1 MAFPFLQAGQ
11 QCPNKAIAMIQPGIR
26 LLLFHAHT
34 QRLEGKDIPMAGT
47 EVTALTLKSADS
59 SFCLN
64 YQSIL
69 KN

>member
-1 MAFPFLQAGQ
+1 
-11 QCPNKAIAMIQPGIR
+11 MIQPGIR